1 MTFMPWN
8 DAIAVGIEE
17 VDEQH
22 RVLVDLINQLH
33 DALTADT
40 PNRPAI
46 GHVLEGLMDYTM
58 NHFIMEEEWFE
69 RHNYPDIQAHKK
81 QHNHFTSTIMS
92 ALTDFE
98 TSQHVPY
105 ALLEFLKQ
113 WLSEHIMRTD
123 KSYVPFL
130 QNHGIT

>member
-1 MTFMPWN
+1 MTFMPWS

-22 RVLVDLINQLH
+22 RVLVDLINELH

-40 PNRPAI
+40 LDRGAI

-58 NHFIMEEEWFE
+58 NHFIMEEEWLE
-69 RHNYPDIQAHKK
+69 RHDYPDLVAHKAM
-81 QHNHFTSTIMS
+81 HNRFTSTIMS

-98 TSQHVPY
+98 DGQHLPY
-105 ALLEFLKQ
+105 ELMEFLKH
-113 WLSEHIMRTD
+113 WLLEHIMRTD
-123 KSYVPFL
+123 KTYVPFL
-130 QNHGIT
+130 QAHGLT

>member
-1 MTFMPWN
+1 MIFMPWN
-8 DAIAVGIEE
+8 DTIAVGIQE

-22 RVLVDLINQLH
+22 RVLVDLINELH

-40 PNRPAI
+40 PDQGAI

-69 RHNYPDIQAHKK
+69 RHDYPHTAAHKE
-81 QHNHFTSTIMS
+81 QHNRFTSTIMN

-98 TSQHVPY
+98 DGHHLPY
-105 ALLEFLKQ
+105 ELMEFLKH
-113 WLSEHIMRTD
+113 WLVEHIMRTD
-123 KSYVPFL
+123 KTYVPFL
-130 QNHGIT
+130 KAQGIT

>member
-1 MTFMPWN
+1 MTFMPWS

-17 VDEQH
+17 GDAQH
-22 RVLVDLINQLH
+22 RVLVDLINELH

-40 PNRPAI
+40 LDRGAI

-69 RHNYPDIQAHKK
+69 RHNYPDLLEHEAM
-81 QHNHFTSTIMS
+81 HNHFTSTIMS

-98 TSQHVPY
+98 DGQHLPY
-105 ALLEFLKQ
+105 ALMEFLKH
-113 WLSEHIMRTD
+113 WLLEHIMRTD
-123 KSYVPFL
+123 KTYVPFL
-130 QNHGIT
+130 QAHGIT